1 MTARA
6 KKEPEAEEELGAPE
20 WMVTFSDCMTL
31 LLTFF
36 VLLLSFSSFD
46 EKIFLRLQAI
56 YSSNLSAIIPIL
68 RSDRDAL
75 WNIPPVKYIA
85 EPEKGS
91 EKKTEAPGDTDGL
104 MKYTGIVD
112 LHMGLSFV
120 IPSKKVFWG
129 QGTTISAEGRYI
141 MDKIRSFL
149 GKSQIRVVISEYG
162 PTGNL
167 SSEHFGLPRAWAVM
181 EYITKGRSME
191 RDRFSISP
199 VSSLS
204 QSTPSQTKPGS
215 TAAQS
220 ERTVEIVLLER
231 SIYN

>member
-6 KKEPEAEEELGAPE
+6 KKESEAEEELGAPE

-75 WNIPPVKYIA
+75 WNIPPVRHVV

-91 EKKTEAPGDTDGL
+91 EKQTEDSRDVDGL

-129 QGTTISAEGRYI
+129 QGTAISAEGRYI

-149 GKSQIRVVISEYG
+149 RASTSRVVISEYG
-162 PTGNL
+162 LAGNL

-191 RDRFSISP
+191 INRFSISP
-199 VSSLS
+199 ASSLA
-204 QSTPSQTKPGS
+204 QSTSDKIKSGS
-215 TAAQS
+215 TAQQS
-220 ERTVEIVLLER
+220 ERTVEIVLLEQ

>member
-6 KKEPEAEEELGAPE
+6 RKEPEAEEELGAPE

-56 YSSNLSAIIPIL
+56 YASNLSAIIPVL

-75 WNIPPVKYIA
+75 LSIPPVRYIA

-91 EKKTEAPGDTDGL
+91 EKETSIPGDKDGL

-112 LHMGLSFV
+112 LHMSLSFV

-129 QGTTISAEGRYI
+129 QGTAISAEGRYI
-141 MDKIRSFL
+141 MDRIRLFL
-149 GKSQIRVVISEYG
+149 KESPSRVVISENG

-167 SSEHFGLPRAWAVM
+167 DSAHFGLPRAWAVM
-181 EYITKGRSME
+181 EYITKDRNLE
-191 RDRFSISP
+191 KERFSIAP
-199 VSSLS
+199 ASSLA
-204 QSTPSQTKPGS
+204 QKADGYGRPG
-215 TAAQS
+215 TVAVQS
-220 ERTVEIVLLER
+220 ERSVEIVLLER
-231 SIYN
+231 SVYN

>member
-56 YSSNLSAIIPIL
+56 YSSNLSAIIPVL

-75 WNIPPVKYIA
+75 WNIPPVRYVA

-91 EKKTEAPGDTDGL
+91 EKETTNPGDKDGL

-120 IPSKKVFWG
+120 IPSRKVFWG

-141 MDKIRSFL
+141 MDRIRSFL
-149 GKSQIRVVISEYG
+149 RESPSRVVISEYG

-167 SSEHFGLPRAWAVM
+167 NSEHFGLPRAWAAM
-181 EYITKGRSME
+181 EYITKERNME
-191 RDRFSISP
+191 KDRFSISP
-199 VSSLS
+199 ASSLD
-204 QSTPSQTKPGS
+204 QRTDGYGRTGTP
-215 TAAQS
+215 AMQS

>member
-1 MTARA
+1 MTLRA
-6 KKEPEAEEELGAPE
+6 KKQPELEEEPGAPE

-46 EKIFLRLQAI
+46 DKIFYQLKSI
-56 YSSNLSAIIPIL
+56 YSGSFTAIIPVST
-68 RSDRDAL
+68 RNRDAL
-75 WNIPPVKYIA
+75 LNTPPIIH
-85 EPEKGS
+85 EIIPEKGS
-91 EKKTEAPGDTDGL
+91 EKETNIFDDTEGL

-129 QGTTISAEGRYI
+129 QGITISTEGRYI

-149 GKSQIRVVISEYG
+149 RKSQTRVVISEYG
-162 PTGNL
+162 PNGKL
-167 SSEHFGLPRAWAVM
+167 SSEYYGLPRAWAVM
-181 EYITKGRSME
+181 EYITTE
-191 RDRFSISP
+191 RNIEKNRFSISP
-199 VSSLS
+199 SSSLE
-204 QSTPSQTKPGS
+204 QNIPSQTKLGS
-215 TAAQS
+215 TAPQS

>member
-1 MTARA
+1 MTARN
-6 KKEPEAEEELGAPE
+6 KKPPEPDEDPGAPE

-56 YSSNLSAIIPIL
+56 YASNLSAIIPVL

-75 WNIPPVKYIA
+75 WSIPPVKNVA

-91 EKKTEAPGDTDGL
+91 EKETSTPGDKDGL

-149 GKSQIRVVISEYG
+149 RESSSRVVISENG
-162 PTGNL
+162 PKDNPN
-167 SSEHFGLPRAWAVM
+167 SAYFGLPRAWAVM
-181 EYITKGRSME
+181 EYITKE
-191 RDRFSISP
+191 RNLEKDRFSISQT
-199 VSSLS
+199 SSLVQKTDGYDKS
-204 QSTPSQTKPGS
+204 G
-215 TAAQS
+215 TATAQS
-220 ERTVEIVLLER
+220 ERSVEIVLLER
-231 SIYN
+231 SVYN